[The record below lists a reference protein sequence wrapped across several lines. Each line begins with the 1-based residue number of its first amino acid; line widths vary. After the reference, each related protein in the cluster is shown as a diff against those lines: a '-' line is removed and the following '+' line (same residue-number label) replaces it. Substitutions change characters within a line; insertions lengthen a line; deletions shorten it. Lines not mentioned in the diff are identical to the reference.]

1 MVPTPIP
8 APFLVSVDIYNSAG
22 EKVRNLYTGPS
33 QNSMNQL
40 QVIVGGPTAT
50 APVSVDIA
58 GLGIPGGDPTWNGSN
73 QGGQFVSN
81 GIYYVRVSYTDPFGN
96 TTVVTDSVS
105 VLGVQSQQA
114 IEIFNS
120 AGEVVRK
127 FDLSGLTSTAQNL
140 SVDLGPG
147 QDAVAASTNPLTG
160 AESGG
165 VNLTLA
171 LANGGSQSLY
181 WDGQSSN
188 GDPLESG
195 VYIIELVRTE
205 PGQSAT
211 VKSVSITLLEAK
223 NGTAQAMAASA
234 WIGPNP
240 VTQGTPILVHY
251 APNAQAWGQGNLFNL
266 AGEMVAQASDG
277 AGNGLIKFT
286 RNVAPGIYLVD
297 FEVRRN
303 ESVLAR
309 RVLKAAVVK

>member
-1 MVPTPIP
+1 MAPTPIP

-33 QNSMNQL
+33 EISMNQL

-58 GLGIPGGDPTWNGSN
+58 GLGTPGGDPTWNGTN

-81 GIYYVRVSYTDPFGN
+81 GVYYVKVSSSDPFGN
-96 TTVVTDSVS
+96 TTVVTTPVN
-105 VLGVQSQQA
+105 VLGVQNQEMV
-114 IEIFNS
+114 EIFNS

-140 SVDLGPG
+140 SVNLGPG
-147 QDAVAASTNPLTG
+147 QEAVAASINPVTG

-165 VNLTLA
+165 VNLTLT

-188 GDPLESG
+188 GDPLQSG
-195 VYIIELVRTE
+195 VYLIELVRTE

-211 VKSVSITLLEAK
+211 VKSVSVTLLEAK
-223 NGTAQAMAASA
+223 NGTAQAVAASA
-234 WIGPNP
+234 WVGPNP
-240 VTQGTPILVHY
+240 VQQGAPILVHY
-251 APNAQAWGQGNLFNL
+251 APNAQEWGQGKLFNL

-277 AGNGLIKFT
+277 AANGLIRFT

-309 RVLKAAVVK
+309 RVLKVAVVK